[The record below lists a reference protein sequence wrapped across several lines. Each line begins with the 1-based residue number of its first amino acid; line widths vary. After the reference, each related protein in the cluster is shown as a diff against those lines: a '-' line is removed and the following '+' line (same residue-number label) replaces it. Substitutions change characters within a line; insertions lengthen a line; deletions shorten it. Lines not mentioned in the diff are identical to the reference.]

1 MHEHGLSAIKATF
14 EQFGVEFLGE
24 SGLRIQALTHEQGRG
39 GSPSG
44 QLSPDPCRSEV
55 RVG

>member
-24 SGLRIQALTHEQGRG
+24 SGLRIQVLTHEQGRG